1 MSFLNNL
8 FLFFMTIINYIAVGV
23 YLYYMFLALFSFY
36 RKKRALLETGNRK
49 FAIIIPAHNES
60 QVVAA
65 GIESMKQMDYPD
77 ELYDIYVIADNCTD
91 QTTAVAEAAGAYVM
105 ERTDPEHGGKGYAL
119 QWFFAKLEDL
129 NRGYRSVVILD
140 ADNIVHPDFLKK
152 INNKMNQGYKI
163 VQGYLDSKNP
173 FDSSITAYN
182 SVEFWV
188 SNRMLKMSRDNLG
201 LSAQLGGTGFAVD
214 SEILRQYGWDATCL
228 TEDLEFTC
236 KLVMNGHKVGWE
248 HEAIIY
254 DEKPLTLKASWIQR
268 KRWMQGFADV
278 FSQYFFPMMKKGIT
292 HANPIMID
300 CAIYSIQPILL
311 ILTGISATFGIAY
324 SLYYFSDTLAQMPI
338 LNIGQAMSPKEI
350 GYIVLQI
357 VQVLLSPLMMLL
369 DGKLTWK
376 SLLAYVT
383 YPVYLV
389 TWMPIAVLGILHK
402 NKKEWAHTEHTRA
415 INIHDI
421 DTK

>member
-1 MSFLNNL
+1 MNFLNTTFYVL
-8 FLFFMTIINYIAVGV
+8 MTIINYIAFGV
-23 YLYYMFLALFSFY
+23 YIYYMFLAMFSFFA
-36 RKKRALLETGNRK
+36 KKRKLKETGNRK
-49 FAIIIPAHNES
+49 FAIVIPAHNEN

-65 GIESMKQMDYPD
+65 GIESIKHMDYPS

-91 QTTAVAEAAGAYVM
+91 NTTQVAQAAGAIVM
-105 ERTDPEHGGKGYAL
+105 ERSDPEHGGKGYAL
-119 QWFFAKLEDL
+119 QWFFEKLKQMDQ
-129 NRGYRSVVILD
+129 GYRSVVILD

-173 FDSSITAYN
+173 FDSAITGFNSI
-182 SVEFWV
+182 EFWV
-188 SNRMLKMSRDNLG
+188 SNRMLKLSRDNLG
-201 LSAQLGGTGFAVD
+201 LSAQLGGTGFSVD
-214 SEILRQYGWDATCL
+214 MDILRTFGWHATCL

-236 KLVMNGHKVGWE
+236 KLVLNGHKVGWE

-278 FSQYFFPMMKKGIT
+278 FTQYFFPLMRKGIT
-292 HANPIMID
+292 TANFVMID

-311 ILTGISATFGIAY
+311 ILTGISASYGIIY
-324 SLYYFSDTLAQMPI
+324 SLYHLTDTLAQMPI
-338 LNIGQAMSPKEI
+338 LHIGRNMGLKEAAYVI
-350 GYIVLQI
+350 LQI
-357 VQVLLSPLMMLL
+357 AQVLLSPLMMFI
-369 DGKLTWK
+369 DKKLSLK

-415 INIHDI
+415 INIRDI